1 MLSAGA
7 TTSAFGAALLQEVAC
22 FVGASLD
29 AARTAV
35 NLANEVAAELP
46 VTELQAPLAALAE
59 TRDAF
64 EAGLA

>member
-1 MLSAGA
+1 M
-7 TTSAFGAALLQEVAC
+7 LQEVAC